1 MEDQYKKMRIS
12 ELERLVRHH
21 NHLYFVEKKPE
32 ISDYEFDQLVE
43 ALTER
48 KPNSKVLAE
57 IGSDLTGESEK
68 VRHETAML
76 SLDKAY
82 DEETMT
88 HWASKFSGDIV
99 ASPKIDGCAV
109 SIRYDEDGEL
119 ALGATRGNG
128 VEGELITKNVEEI
141 RDIPNKI
148 GLKNVEI
155 RGEIYMALS
164 VFKKYADEFANPR
177 NLAAGAIKQKDPQR
191 TAEYNLSFWGYDLL
205 GAGCKTEADKLK
217 MLKKEGFPSIE
228 WKKIDAEKI
237 QETYDK
243 FLAKR
248 EKYDFETDGVVFK
261 TNDLSE
267 QERLGATA
275 HHPRYGIAY
284 KFQGDSGETRLV
296 DIEWSVARTGV
307 ITPVGIVEPVELS
320 GATVTRASLHNVG
333 LMKKLGLSKGAT
345 VLMMRR
351 GGVIPNLEKVIKKG
365 SESFGVPKECPSCG
379 APTEMQDDFL
389 YCTNPS
395 ECIQKHLAELEHFI
409 KTIDC
414 DGFGIKLIAQLYEKQ
429 LVLDPADFYQLTK
442 EKLMGLDRMGDVLA
456 EKLIRNIN
464 ARREL
469 PLAVFLRSL
478 GVRELGRHVAEILG
492 TSYSTLDQ
500 LFNVTREEL
509 AAIHSI
515 GDVIAE
521 HVINGL
527 ESKRHLI
534 DKLLGEVTIVA
545 GEAPIGGGLLDGQ
558 KFLFTGSMVTM
569 GRKEAQKLVEEN
581 AGRIAS
587 SVSKD
592 LNYLV
597 IGDGGGAGSKLEKAK
612 KLQASGSDIKIISE
626 TDFLKMI
633 GRS

>member
-1 MEDQYKKMRIS
+1 MRIS

-32 ISDYEFDQLVE
+32 ISDYEFDQMVL
-43 ALTER
+43 ALRER
-48 KPNSKVLAE
+48 RPGSKVLAE
-57 IGSDLTGESEK
+57 IGSDLTGESVK
-68 VRHETAML
+68 VRHDTAML

-82 DEETMT
+82 DEETMA

-128 VEGELITKNVEEI
+128 VDGELITKNIEEI

-164 VFKKYADEFANPR
+164 VFKKYAGEFANPR
-177 NLAAGAIKQKDPQR
+177 NLAAGAIKQKNPQR

-205 GAGCKTEADKLK
+205 GAGCKTEAEKLK
-217 MLKKEGFPSIE
+217 HLKKEGFPAIE
-228 WKKIDAEKI
+228 WKKIGAEKI
-237 QETYDK
+237 QETFDN
-243 FLAKR
+243 FFAKR
-248 EKYDFETDGVVFK
+248 SRYDFETDGVVFK
-261 TNDLSE
+261 TNDISE

-284 KFQGDSGETRLV
+284 KFQGDSGETQLI
-296 DIEWSVARTGV
+296 DIEWGVARTGV
-307 ITPVGIVEPVELS
+307 ITPVGIVEPVVLS

-333 LMKKLGLSKGAT
+333 LMKKLGLSRGAT

-351 GGVIPNLEKVIKKG
+351 GGVIPNLEKVVKAG
-365 SESFGVPKECPSCG
+365 RETFDVPEKCPSCG
-379 APTEMQDDFL
+379 APTQMQDDFL
-389 YCTNPS
+389 YCSNPS
-395 ECIQKHLAELEHFI
+395 ECIQKCLAELEHFI

-414 DGFGIKLIAQLYEKQ
+414 DGFGIKLIAQLYERQ

-442 EKLMGLDRMGDVLA
+442 ERLMTLDRMGDVLA

-464 ARREL
+464 GRREL

-478 GVRELGRHVAEILG
+478 GIRELGRHVAEVLAA
-492 TSYSTLDQ
+492 TYPTLDQ
-500 LFNVTREEL
+500 LFNVTKEEL

-515 GDVIAE
+515 GEVIAE
-521 HVINGL
+521 YVMDGL
-527 ESKRHLI
+527 KSKRHLI
-534 DKLLGEVTIVA
+534 DKLLEEVTVIA
-545 GEAPIGGGLLDGQ
+545 GETTAGEGLLSGQ

-569 GRKEAQKLVEEN
+569 GRKEAQKLVEDN
-581 AGRIAS
+581 GGRIAS

-592 LNYLV
+592 LDCLV
-597 IGDGGGAGSKLEKAK
+597 IGDGGGAGSKLEKAT
-612 KLQASGSDIKIISE
+612 KLQGSGADLKIITESE
-626 TDFLKMI
+626 FLKMI
-633 GRS
+633 KENK